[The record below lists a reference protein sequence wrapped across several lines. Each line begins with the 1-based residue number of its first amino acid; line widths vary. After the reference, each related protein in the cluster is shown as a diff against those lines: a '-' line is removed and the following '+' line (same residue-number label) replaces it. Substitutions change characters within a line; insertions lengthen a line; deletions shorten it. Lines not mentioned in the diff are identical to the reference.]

1 MFTPPMLPRLEPVD
15 RMTAASPRRLLYVAN
30 EDFAFL
36 LNRLPMARAA
46 REAGFEVHVATRVNR
61 GAKDIE
67 AEGFILHPIPF
78 QRGGLSPFAAIPT
91 ILALRRIENEIK
103 PQVLHHSGLQC
114 CVYGSIAAFGKK
126 FSQVNAIT
134 GLGYIFTSTT
144 WRTRLLKQSMR
155 WILPLLLNRRR
166 SLVLVQ
172 NPDDRA
178 ALDDLGIKQERM
190 VLIPGSGVDTDALQP
205 LPEPTG
211 PITFGFAGRL
221 LADKGIRALVA
232 AQTILRR
239 QGHDA
244 NLIIAGNLDPA
255 NPASVSQQEVE
266 EWNRRP
272 GITWLGHI
280 EDIVSLWRSCHF
292 AVLPSHREGLPVSL
306 LEAAACGRPMIATD
320 APGCREIVIEDQTG
334 LLVPIE
340 DPAALARAITH
351 LAASPE
357 LRARYGQA
365 ARQLVVSK
373 LSAKII
379 GTSIVQLYDQL
390 TLEPSRT
397 YQPPAPVAGRSP
409 EPGKILLVT
418 QHYAPF
424 PSTTSGYMTDI
435 AKALAQKSRVVVIS
449 SSPDSASTS
458 PPTPG
463 EPEVIEIR
471 SWWPKKSAL
480 VSRSFAAVLF
490 SFQVFVAVMKHARSE
505 DVLLCVTTPFTLP
518 YTVALAARLRKAASA
533 VIIYDLYPDTLV
545 MAGFLGASSILTKW
559 LRSANQVMFHWLDAI
574 VIIGRD
580 MSVKLLGYPQMTA
593 AKLNLIP
600 NWATLAVRYRE
611 LDPENSYRRQCGGR
625 FVVAMSGNAGFTHDP
640 ESVFEAARIL
650 KDNADIKFMLS
661 GEGVGW
667 TKLNEMQAASP
678 LPNVTLIERVPES
691 ELESFLSAG
700 DIWIVPYRRNN
711 TGVSVPS
718 RIYNLLAIGR
728 PIIICSE
735 PDAEAA
741 ILMREEDIGWVTPP
755 EDPHAIAEAVSLAA
769 SATAGTAEKGHR
781 AVMVASRFTRQI
793 ALNAYCDLMDR
804 LLNRQLS
811 RNRQGSESVAKIAT

>member
-1 MFTPPMLPRLEPVD
+1 
-15 RMTAASPRRLLYVAN
+15 MTTETPRRLLYVAN

-46 REAGFEVHVATRVNR
+46 RQAGFEVHVATRVNR
-61 GAKDIE
+61 GAKAIE

-91 ILALRRIENEIK
+91 ILALRRIERKIK
-103 PQVLHHSGLQC
+103 PQIVHHSGLQC
-114 CVYGSIAAFGKK
+114 CVYGSIAAFGRK

-155 WILPLLLNRRR
+155 LILPALLNRQR

-172 NPDDRA
+172 NPDDRS

-190 VLIPGSGVDTDALQP
+190 VLIPGSGVDTDALRP
-205 LPEPTG
+205 LPEPEG

-221 LADKGIRALVA
+221 LTDKGIRALVA
-232 AQTILRR
+232 AQTILRK
-239 QGHDA
+239 QGQDA

-255 NPASVSQQEVE
+255 NPASVSQAEVE
-266 EWNRRP
+266 EWRGRP

-306 LEAAACGRPMIATD
+306 LEAAACGRPLIATD
-320 APGCREIVIEDQTG
+320 APGCREVVIDDQTG

-340 DPAALARAITH
+340 NPTALAQAIMR
-351 LAASPE
+351 LATSPD
-357 LRARYGQA
+357 LRARYGKA
-365 ARQLVVSK
+365 ARQLVVNK

-379 GTSIVQLYDQL
+379 GNSIVQLYDQL
-390 TLEPSRT
+390 IFEPSGAYR
-397 YQPPAPVAGRSP
+397 PPPVDRP
-409 EPGKILLVT
+409 LQPGKILLVT

-435 AKALAQKSRVVVIS
+435 ANALAQKSRVVVIS
-449 SSPDSASTS
+449 SSPNSASRL
-458 PPTPG
+458 PLAPG
-463 EPEVIEIR
+463 QPEVIEIK
-471 SWWPKKSAL
+471 SWWPEKSAL
-480 VSRSFAAVLF
+480 VSRSLAAVLF
-490 SFQVFVAVMKHARSE
+490 SIQVFVAVMKHARSE

-518 YTVALAARLRKAASA
+518 YTVALAARLRKAAS
-533 VIIYDLYPDTLV
+533 VLIIYDLYPDTLV
-545 MAGFLGASSILTKW
+545 MAGFLGASSILTRW
-559 LRSANQVMFHWLDAI
+559 LRSANEVMFQWLDAI

-580 MSVKLLGYPQMTA
+580 MSAKLLDYPKMSA

-600 NWATLAVRYRE
+600 NWATMPVRYRE
-611 LDPENSYRRQCGGR
+611 LNPENPYRRRCGGR

-640 ESVFEAARIL
+640 ESVFEAARL
-650 KDNADIKFMLS
+650 LQQNTDIKFLLS

-700 DIWIVPYRRNN
+700 DIWIVPYRKNN

-741 ILMREEDIGWVTPP
+741 ILMREEDIGWVAPP
-755 EDPHAIAEAVSLAA
+755 EDPAAMARIIGFAA
-769 SATAGTAEKGHR
+769 SSAADTHQKGHK
-781 AVMVASRFTRQI
+781 AAMVASRFTRQI
-793 ALNAYCDLMDR
+793 ALDTYCSLMDR
-804 LLNRQLS
+804 LLDQQLS
-811 RNRQGSESVAKIAT
+811 RRRNNLKAAA

>member
-1 MFTPPMLPRLEPVD
+1 
-15 RMTAASPRRLLYVAN
+15 MTTEAPRRLLYVAN

-46 REAGFEVHVATRVNR
+46 RQAGFEVHVATRVNR
-61 GAKDIE
+61 GAKAIE

-91 ILALRRIENEIK
+91 ILALRRIERKIK
-103 PQVLHHSGLQC
+103 PQIVHHSGLQC
-114 CVYGSIAAFGKK
+114 CVYGSIAAFGRK

-155 WILPLLLNRRR
+155 LILPALLNRQR

-172 NPDDRA
+172 NPDDRS

-190 VLIPGSGVDTDALQP
+190 VLIPGSGVDTDALRP
-205 LPEPTG
+205 LPEPEG

-221 LADKGIRALVA
+221 LTDKGIRALVA
-232 AQTILRR
+232 AQTILRK
-239 QGHDA
+239 QGQDA

-255 NPASVSQQEVE
+255 NPASVSQAEVE
-266 EWNRRP
+266 EWRGRP

-306 LEAAACGRPMIATD
+306 LEAAACGRPLIATD
-320 APGCREIVIEDQTG
+320 APGCREVVIDDQTG

-340 DPAALARAITH
+340 NPTALAQAIMR
-351 LAASPE
+351 LATSPD
-357 LRARYGQA
+357 LRARYGKA
-365 ARQLVVSK
+365 ARQLVVNK

-379 GTSIVQLYDQL
+379 GNSIVQLYDQL
-390 TLEPSRT
+390 IFEPSGAYR
-397 YQPPAPVAGRSP
+397 PPPVDRP
-409 EPGKILLVT
+409 LQPGKILLVT

-435 AKALAQKSRVVVIS
+435 ANALAQKSRVVVIS
-449 SSPDSASTS
+449 SSPNSASRL
-458 PPTPG
+458 PLAPG
-463 EPEVIEIR
+463 QPEVIEIK
-471 SWWPKKSAL
+471 SWWPEKSAL
-480 VSRSFAAVLF
+480 VSRSLAAVLF
-490 SFQVFVAVMKHARSE
+490 SIQVFVAVMKHARSE

-518 YTVALAARLRKAASA
+518 YTVALAARLRKAAS
-533 VIIYDLYPDTLV
+533 VLIIYDLYPDTLV
-545 MAGFLGASSILTKW
+545 MAGFLGASSILTRW
-559 LRSANQVMFHWLDAI
+559 LRSANEVMFQWLDAI

-580 MSVKLLGYPQMTA
+580 MSAKLLDYPKMSA

-600 NWATLAVRYRE
+600 NWATMPVRYRE
-611 LDPENSYRRQCGGR
+611 LNPENPYRRRCGGR

-640 ESVFEAARIL
+640 ESVFEAARL
-650 KDNADIKFMLS
+650 LQQNTDIKFLLS

-700 DIWIVPYRRNN
+700 DIWIVPYRKNN

-741 ILMREEDIGWVTPP
+741 ILMREEDIGWVAPP
-755 EDPHAIAEAVSLAA
+755 EDPAAMARIIGFAA
-769 SATAGTAEKGHR
+769 SSAADTNQKGHR
-781 AVMVASRFTRQI
+781 AAMVASRFTRQI
-793 ALNAYCDLMDR
+793 ALDTYCGLMDK
-804 LLNRQLS
+804 LLDQQLS
-811 RNRQGSESVAKIAT
+811 RRRNNLKAAA

>member
-1 MFTPPMLPRLEPVD
+1 MTLATAPP
-15 RMTAASPRRLLYVAN
+15 PRRLLYVAN

-46 REAGFEVHVATRVNR
+46 REAGFEVHVATRVNK
-61 GAKDIE
+61 GAQAIE

-91 ILALRRIENEIK
+91 ILALRRVERKIK
-103 PQVLHHSGLQC
+103 PQIVHHSGLQC
-114 CVYGSIAAFGKK
+114 CVYGSLAAFDKG
-126 FSQVNAIT
+126 FSKVNAIT

-155 WILPLLLNRRR
+155 WILPGLLNRQR

-172 NPDDRA
+172 NPDDRS

-205 LPEPTG
+205 LPEPDG

-221 LADKGIRALVA
+221 LTDKGIRALVA
-232 AQTILRR
+232 AQTLLRN
-239 QGHDA
+239 QGQDA

-255 NPASVSQQEVE
+255 NPASVSQEEAE

-280 EDIVSLWRSCHF
+280 EDIVSLWRRCHF

-320 APGCREIVIEDQTG
+320 APGCREIVVEDRTG

-340 DPAALARAITH
+340 DPMALAQAIKR

-357 LRARYGQA
+357 LRARYGEA
-365 ARQLVVSK
+365 ARQLVVDR

-379 GTSIVQLYDQL
+379 GNSIVQLYDQL
-390 TLEPSRT
+390 TLEP
-397 YQPPAPVAGRSP
+397 PPVARRSQA
-409 EPGKILLVT
+409 PGKVLLIT

-435 AKALAQKSRVVVIS
+435 ANALAQKKRVVVIS
-449 SSPDSASTS
+449 SSPDSGSGLHR
-458 PPTPG
+458 TPG
-463 EPEVIEIR
+463 QPEVIEIK
-471 SWWPKKSAL
+471 SWWPEKSAL

-490 SFQVFVAVMKHARSE
+490 SIQVFVAVMKHARSN

-518 YTVALAARLRKAASA
+518 YTVALAARLRRAASA
-533 VIIYDLYPDTLV
+533 VIIYDLYPDTLI
-545 MAGFLGASSILTKW
+545 MAGFLSPSSILTTW
-559 LRSANQVMFHWLDAI
+559 LRSANAVMFRWLDAI

-580 MSVKLLGYPQMTA
+580 MSPKLLEYPRMTA

-600 NWATLAVRYRE
+600 NWATLPVRYRE
-611 LDPENSYRRQCGGR
+611 LSPENPYRRRCGGR

-650 KDNADIKFMLS
+650 QHNADIKFLLS

-678 LPNVTLIERVPES
+678 LPNVTLVERVPES
-691 ELESFLSAG
+691 ELMSFLSAG
-700 DIWIVPYRRNN
+700 DIWIVPYRKNN

-755 EDPHAIAEAVSLAA
+755 EDPVRMAEVISLAA
-769 SATAGTAEKGHR
+769 SAAAITTEKGRR
-781 AVMVASRFTRQI
+781 AATVASRFTREI
-793 ALNAYCDLMDR
+793 ALNAYRDLMER
-804 LLNRQLS
+804 LLDGQLARS
-811 RNRQGSESVAKIAT
+811 RNSLKDLA

>member
-1 MFTPPMLPRLEPVD
+1 
-15 RMTAASPRRLLYVAN
+15 MTFAATSSPRRLLYVAN

-46 REAGFEVHVATRVNR
+46 RAAGFEVHVATRVSK
-61 GAKDIE
+61 GAEAIE

-91 ILALRRIENEIK
+91 ILALRRVESKVK
-103 PQVLHHSGLQC
+103 PQVVHHSGLQC
-114 CVYGSIAAFGKK
+114 CVYGSIAALEKK

-155 WILPLLLNRRR
+155 WILPGLLNRQR

-178 ALDDLGIKQERM
+178 ALHDLGIKQERM

-205 LPEPTG
+205 LPEPEG
-211 PITFGFAGRL
+211 PLTFGFAGRL
-221 LADKGIRALVA
+221 LTDKGIRALVA
-232 AQTILRR
+232 AQTILRN
-239 QGHDA
+239 QGQDA

-255 NPASVSQQEVE
+255 NPASVTQEEVE

-280 EDIVSLWRSCHF
+280 EDIVSLWRRCHF

-306 LEAAACGRPMIATD
+306 MEAAACGRPMIATD

-340 DPAALARAITH
+340 NPTALAQAIMR
-351 LAASPE
+351 LAASPQ
-357 LRARYGQA
+357 LRARYGKA
-365 ARQLVVSK
+365 ARQLVVDK
-373 LSAKII
+373 LSARII
-379 GTSIVQLYDQL
+379 GSSIVQLYDQL
-390 TLEPSRT
+390 TLEHAGTERPSM
-397 YQPPAPVAGRSP
+397 PVAKRAP

-435 AKALAQKSRVVVIS
+435 AKALAQRNRVMVITSSPNS
-449 SSPDSASTS
+449 SSAS
-458 PPTPG
+458 PPASG
-463 EPEVIEIR
+463 DPEVVEIK
-471 SWWPKKSAL
+471 SWWPEKSAL
-480 VSRSFAAVLF
+480 VSRSFAAILF
-490 SFQVFVAVMKHARSE
+490 SIQVFIAVLKHARSE

-518 YTVALAARLRKAASA
+518 FTVALAARLRKAASA
-533 VIIYDLYPDTLV
+533 LIIYDLYPDTLI
-545 MAGFLGASSILTKW
+545 MAGFLSGSSILTRW
-559 LRSANQVMFHWLDAI
+559 LRSANAIMFRWLDAI

-580 MSVKLLGYPQMTA
+580 MSSKLLEYPKMTA

-600 NWATLAVRYRE
+600 NWATLPVRYRE
-611 LDPENSYRRQCGGR
+611 ISPENPYRRQCGGR

-650 KDNADIKFMLS
+650 QHNADIKFLLS

-691 ELESFLSAG
+691 QLESFLSAG
-700 DIWIVPYRRNN
+700 DIWIVPYRKNN

-728 PIIICSE
+728 PIVICSE

-755 EDPHAIAEAVSLAA
+755 EDPPAMAQVISLAA
-769 SATAGTAEKGHR
+769 SAAASTTEKGRR
-781 AVMVASRFTRQI
+781 AATVARRFTREI
-793 ALNAYCDLMDR
+793 ALNAYRDLMER
-804 LLNRQLS
+804 LLERQLAHS
-811 RNRQGSESVAKIAT
+811 RNSLKTLA